1 MTFTS
6 DRRFT
11 QPVNLFDSVS
21 VARNAFKQLSSDD
34 HLGLLWVVYE
44 NMGGPITP
52 AATGS
57 ARLQF
62 AQGLLTQVK
71 SLSHDDQLQ
80 FMRDLVEQRNTP
92 MTRSY
97 GVLTNNTKLAFWFQL
112 AEMMQAGTVIGVP
125 ESYQLSRSARD
136 VYGTIAALEF
146 GQQIS
151 LLRQIVT
158 KMGYDPLG

>member
-6 DRRFT
+6 DRILT
-11 QPVNLFDSVS
+11 QPINLFDAVS
-21 VARNAFKQLSSDD
+21 VARNAFNQLSTDD
-34 HLGLLWVVYE
+34 KLGLLWVVYE

-52 AATGS
+52 AATGA

-71 SLSHDDQLQ
+71 ELSHDEQLE
-80 FMRDLVEQRNTP
+80 FMRDLANKSNTP

-112 AEMMQAGTVIGVP
+112 AEMMRAGTVVGVP
-125 ESYQLSRSARD
+125 ANYQLSRKASE
-136 VYGTIAALEF
+136 VFSTIASLEF

-151 LLRQIVT
+151 LLRQVVT
-158 KMGYDPLG
+158 KMGYDPIG

>member
-11 QPVNLFDSVS
+11 QSVNLFDSVS
-21 VARNAFKQLSSDD
+21 VARNAFNQLSTDD
-34 HLGLLWVVYE
+34 QLDLLWVVYE

-71 SLSHDDQLQ
+71 ALSHDEQLQ
-80 FMRDLVEQRNTP
+80 FMRDLADRRNTP

-112 AEMMQAGTVIGVP
+112 AELMKAGVVIGVP
-125 ESYQLSRSARD
+125 TRYQLSSSARQ
-136 VYGTIAALEF
+136 VFGTIAALEF

-151 LLRQIVT
+151 LLRQVVT
-158 KMGYDPLG
+158 QMGYDPLA

>member
-6 DRRFT
+6 DRLLT
-11 QPVNLFDSVS
+11 QPINLFDAVS
-21 VARNAFKQLSSDD
+21 VARKAFSQLSTDD
-34 HLGLLWVVYE
+34 KLGLLWVVYE

-52 AATGS
+52 AATGA

-71 SLSHDDQLQ
+71 SLSHDEQLA
-80 FMRDLVEQRNTP
+80 FMRDLVDHANTP

-112 AEMMQAGTVIGVP
+112 AEMMQSGAVIGVP
-125 ESYQLSRSARD
+125 DSYRLSRKANE
-136 VYGTIAALEF
+136 VFGTISALEF
-146 GQQIS
+146 GQQIAF
-151 LLRQIVT
+151 LRQVVT
-158 KMGYDPLG
+158 KMGHDPLS